1 MQFNVFALIA
11 SALAVVPAFAQPP
24 APGVLNYDTRYGDR
38 NGLLSTTACS
48 ADFGNL
54 HGLKTFGAIPS
65 FPRIAGSFL
74 VENFNDT
81 HCGAC
86 YELLYNRADG
96 TQTVLPFTII
106 NSAGPNEFVSSVEGM
121 KQLTGLDINNFPG
134 SASISYREVPSY
146 DCGF

>member
-1 MQFNVFALIA
+1 MQFNVFVLVA
-11 SALAVVPAFAQPP
+11 SALAVAPAFAQTP
-24 APGVLNYDTRYGDR
+24 APGVLNYDTRYDDR
-38 NGLLSTTACS
+38 NGLLGTTSCS

-74 VENFNDT
+74 VKDFNDT

-106 NSAGPNEFVSSVEGM
+106 NHANPNEFVSSVTGM

-134 SASISYREVPSY
+134 SAKISYREVPTSK
-146 DCGF
+146 CGF